1 MTGRTARFTQAAT
14 ALLGSSFLFGV
25 AALPLLSWGVDEQG
39 RAVPG
44 AAMIQLLLAVWSLM
58 VMGHI
63 LRHTFDI
70 SQGRGLAIAVLY
82 TLLSYVVVMSL
93 FTTG

>member
-1 MTGRTARFTQAAT
+1 
-14 ALLGSSFLFGV
+14 
-25 AALPLLSWGVDEQG
+25 
-39 RAVPG
+39 
-44 AAMIQLLLAVWSLM
+44 MIQLLLAVWSLM